1 MEYNRA
7 KRKMKKIIILT
18 LAGMLSCSSFVVL
31 NATAAFDP
39 IAVEM
44 SGRREITV
52 HKITGSGEHG
62 ITVTRKGYYDEDE
75 ELLYV
80 GKESYRVR
88 RNPRYG
94 DGTRFGKYPYCA
106 GEFYFYL

>member
-1 MEYNRA
+1 
-7 KRKMKKIIILT
+7 
-18 LAGMLSCSSFVVL
+18 MLSCGSFVVL
-31 NATAAFDP
+31 NATTALNP
-39 IAVEM
+39 VAVEM

-62 ITVTRKGYYDEDE
+62 TTITRKGYYDEDE
-75 ELLYV
+75 EMLYV

-106 GEFYFYL
+106 GDFYFYL

>member
-1 MEYNRA
+1 MGYNRQQ
-7 KRKMKKIIILT
+7 KKMKKIIIV
-18 LAGMLSCSSFVVL
+18 AMAAMLSCGSFVVL
-31 NATAAFDP
+31 NATTALNP
-39 IAVEM
+39 VAVEM

-62 ITVTRKGYYDEDE
+62 TTITRKGYYDEDE
-75 ELLYV
+75 EMLYV

-106 GEFYFYL
+106 GDFYFYL